1 MLGEASNHRCA
12 TTRPAE
18 LFTIGKIDNNIENM
32 REQPPLLAP
41 VFRSDAQA
49 RLLAALLLDGSELSI
64 SDLAERVGLPYAT
77 AHGEVS
83 RLLAAGILRE
93 RQIGRSRLISGD
105 PDSPL
110 VAPLREILLV
120 VAGPV
125 ALLSE
130 ALGSIDGVE
139 RAFIF
144 GSFAAR
150 ARGLVGSAPNDIDL
164 MVVGSPDASAVYEA
178 CRRVEGSVGRPI
190 NPTILS
196 TAEFEAESGFLQSV
210 RSNPILPIVGGER

>member
-1 MLGEASNHRCA
+1 
-12 TTRPAE
+12 
-18 LFTIGKIDNNIENM
+18 M
-32 REQPPLLAP
+32 RVQPPLLAP

-49 RLLAALLLDGSELSI
+49 RLLGALLIDGSQLSI
-64 SDLAERVGLPYAT
+64 SDLAERVGVAYAT
-77 AHGEVS
+77 AHGEVT

-93 RQIGRSRLISGD
+93 RQVGRSRLISGN

-110 VAPLREILLV
+110 MKPLRDILLV

-130 ALGSIDGVE
+130 ALGTIEGVE

-150 ARGLVGSAPNDIDL
+150 ARGLEGAAPHDIDL
-164 MVVGSPDASAVYEA
+164 MVVGTPDAAAVYDV
-178 CRRVEGSVGRPI
+178 CRAVERGVGRPI
-190 NPTILS
+190 NPTIL
-196 TAEFEAESGFLQSV
+196 TPAEFGTQSGFLESV
-210 RSNPILPIVGGER
+210 RSNPILPIIGGEL

>member
-1 MLGEASNHRCA
+1 
-12 TTRPAE
+12 
-18 LFTIGKIDNNIENM
+18 M

-49 RLLAALLLDGSELSI
+49 RLLAALLIDGDELSI
-64 SDLAERVGLPYAT
+64 RDLATRTSIAYAT
-77 AHGEVS
+77 AHGELS
-83 RLLAAGILRE
+83 RLLAAGILTE
-93 RQIGRSRLISGD
+93 RQVGRSRLLSGD
-105 PDSPL
+105 PASPL
-110 VAPLREILLV
+110 VKPLREILLV

-150 ARGLVGSAPNDIDL
+150 ARGVDGDSPNDIDL
-164 MVVGSPDASAVYEA
+164 MVVGTPDAVTVYGA
-178 CRRVEGSVGRPI
+178 CRQVESSVGRPI
-190 NPTILS
+190 NPTML
-196 TAEFEAESGFLQSV
+196 TAAEFEAESGFLTKV
-210 RSNPILPIVGGER
+210 RASPILPIVGGEL

>member
-1 MLGEASNHRCA
+1 
-12 TTRPAE
+12 
-18 LFTIGKIDNNIENM
+18 M

-49 RLLAALLLDGSELSI
+49 RLLAALLLTSEELSI
-64 SDLAERVGLPYAT
+64 RDLAERARLPYAT
-77 AHGEVS
+77 AHGELT

-93 RQIGRSRLISGD
+93 RIVGRSRLLSAN
-105 PDSPL
+105 PVSPL
-110 VAPLREILLV
+110 TAPLREILLV

-125 ALLSE
+125 ALLSD

-150 ARGLVGSAPNDIDL
+150 ARGITGADPNDIDL
-164 MVVGSPDASAVYEA
+164 MVVGSPEASAVFEA
-178 CRRVEGSVGRPI
+178 CRRVEPEVRRPI
-190 NPTILS
+190 NATILS
-196 TAEFEAESGFLQSV
+196 AEEFAQDSGFLRSV
-210 RSNPILPIVGGER
+210 RENPILPIVGGEG

>member
-1 MLGEASNHRCA
+1 
-12 TTRPAE
+12 
-18 LFTIGKIDNNIENM
+18 M
-32 REQPPLLAP
+32 RVQPPLLAP

-49 RLLAALLLDGSELSI
+49 RLLAALLIDGSELSI
-64 SDLAERVGLPYAT
+64 SDLAGRVGLAYAS

-93 RQIGRSRLISGD
+93 RQIGRSRLISGN
-105 PDSPL
+105 PASRL
-110 VAPLREILLV
+110 VAPLRDILLV

-130 ALGSIDGVE
+130 ALGSIEGVE

-150 ARGLVGSAPNDIDL
+150 ARGLEGADPNDIDL
-164 MVVGSPDASAVYEA
+164 MVVGTPDAAAVYDA
-178 CRRVEGSVGRPI
+178 CRAVESSVGRPI
-190 NPTILS
+190 NPTIL
-196 TAEFEAESGFLQSV
+196 TPAEFAAQSGFLESV
-210 RSNPILPIVGGER
+210 RTNPILPIIGGDL